1 MKVGIDAV
9 SYSVPKLFM
18 PFAGRWAERRADVF
32 SQGDVDGLVAKVTA
46 GIGMSQMAIPDA
58 HEDIVTLAA
67 NAIRQL
73 MERRGISLAEVS
85 HVLFATE
92 GGVDHSKS
100 ASAYVL
106 GLLADYFSADAGHI
120 ASVELKFACAAS
132 SYAIEYAQ
140 SLIRSKMASRRYVI
154 VVASDIARYEL
165 ETPGEYTQ
173 GAGAVAMAICED
185 PQILEFDEFP
195 MACASADERDFFRP
209 LFRDFPT
216 VDGKYSVEVYLN
228 LVERAFARFT
238 QIQAEAHKMS
248 ARDLL
253 GQSGALLFHVPFP
266 KMAEY
271 IASRILL
278 PHFQD
283 VRAMTSD
290 ERVAAER
297 DFRKSK
303 TFLEL
308 FAEKVEPSLTISRSV
323 GNVYSGSLPLA
334 LASLLSQAP
343 EQLKALSGKRAVFL
357 AYGSGATARVYGGT
371 FSRSLGKSVLPMPLS
386 QIARQPVSLEEY
398 ERLHAHSEVRFE
410 RNGDAMVTPLGLS
423 VLKPRDEFVYLGMKA
438 LPISELGLRLYKY
451 QS

>member
-1 MKVGIDAV
+1 MKVGIDAI
-9 SYSVPKLFM
+9 SYAVPKLYM

-32 SQGDVDGLVAKVTA
+32 AQGDVDGLVAKVTS
-46 GIGMSQMAIPDA
+46 GIGMSQMAVPDA

-73 MERRGISLAEVS
+73 MERRGITLADVS

-106 GLLADYFSADAGHI
+106 GLLSDYFSADAGHI

-132 SYAIEYAQ
+132 SYALEYAQ
-140 SLIRSKMASRRYVI
+140 SLIRSKMASRKYVI

-165 ETPGEYTQ
+165 ESPGEYTQ
-173 GAGAVAMAICED
+173 GAGAIAMAVCEN
-185 PQILEFDEFP
+185 PEILEFDNGP

-228 LVERAFARFT
+228 LVERAFSRFAQT
-238 QIQAEAHKMS
+238 HAEAHKTS
-248 ARDLL
+248 VRDIL
-253 GQSGALLFHVPFP
+253 GQSGALHFHVPFP

-271 IASRILL
+271 IASRIIL

-283 VRAMTSD
+283 VHAMTPD
-290 ERVAAER
+290 ERVVAER
-297 DFRKSK
+297 DFRKSQ
-303 TFLEL
+303 TFLGI
-308 FAEKVEPSLTISRSV
+308 FAEKVEPSLAISRSI

-334 LASLLSQAP
+334 LASLLSQGA
-343 EQLKALSGKRAVFL
+343 EQIKSLAGKRTVFL
-357 AYGSGATARVYGGT
+357 AYGSGATARVFGGKFT
-371 FSRSLGKSVLPMPLS
+371 SSLAKSVLPLPLS
-386 QIARQPVSLEEY
+386 QISRQPVSFEDY
-398 ERLHAHSEVRFE
+398 ERLHAHSEVRTE

-438 LPISELGLRLYKY
+438 LPVSELGLRLYKY